1 MAADDLAPDKKGAK
15 NQRAT
20 LVFLD
25 ESGFSERPSVR
36 RTWVPRAH
44 TPILRLPFNWK
55 RLSAISALA
64 ATPAGRKTRLF
75 LSLQHGNVNSDSVIH
90 FLRNL
95 RRHIHGKVVLLWDR
109 LPAHRSKLTQQF
121 IRSQLRWLRAEFLP
135 AYAPK
140 LNPVEHL
147 WAYLTATDLANYCPE
162 TLDDLAD
169 QVRRGTRRLRRRHNH
184 GRTFLRKSGLF

>member
-1 MAADDLAPDKKGAK
+1 MAADDLARDKKGARK
-15 NQRAT
+15 QRAT

-36 RTWVPRAH
+36 RTWAPRAQ

-55 RLSAISALA
+55 RLSAIGTLA

-95 RRHIHGKVVLLWDR
+95 RRHIRGKVVLLWDR

-121 IRSQLRWLRAEFLP
+121 IRSQSRWLRAEFLP
-135 AYAPK
+135 AYAPE

-147 WAYLTATDLANYCPE
+147 WAYLSATDLANYCAE

-169 QVRRGTRRLRRRHNH
+169 QVRRGTCRLRRTHNH
-184 GRTFLRKSGLF
+184 GRAFLRTSGLF